1 MLDVYIN
8 LWLSIGLYDE
18 EPLEIETNSALSP
31 PQPKKK
37 KTKLNTFIVM
47 HIHKIH
53 AGEFFLQ
60 PFCLTPIFRQD
71 KQTNHS
77 LNIW

>member
-31 PQPKKK
+31 PKPKKK
-37 KTKLNTFIVM
+37 KKQN
-47 HIHKIH
+47 
-53 AGEFFLQ
+53 
-60 PFCLTPIFRQD
+60 LTP
-71 KQTNHS
+71 
-77 LNIW
+77 L